1 MARFLIEVA
10 HEADVAAC
18 ARVVDT
24 FLRTGSH
31 FLTNAEWGCRDG
43 DHRAWLIVDVDD
55 KAAARAVLPP
65 GFRQQAKVVELHRFS
80 LDEIG
85 AIFRAHG
92 LE

>member
-55 KAAARAVLPP
+55 KDAARAVLPP
-65 GFRQQAKVVELHRFS
+65 AFRSQAKIVGLNRFS
-80 LDEIG
+80 LEEIG